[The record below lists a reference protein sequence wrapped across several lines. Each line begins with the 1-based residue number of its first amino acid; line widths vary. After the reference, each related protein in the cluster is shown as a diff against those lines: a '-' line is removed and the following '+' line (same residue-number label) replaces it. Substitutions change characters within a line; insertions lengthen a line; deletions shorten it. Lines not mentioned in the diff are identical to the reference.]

1 MSLVNPSTRCYGR
14 LAAVGEFRPANGRD
28 AAASFRGSAWGHDQ
42 RPGADLS
49 WRNTGARASSTKGR
63 GAAAGQG
70 TRRGARTPRQGTDR
84 LVGWVA
90 LGLHLTPDHRG
101 HRRGDPRLPGNLH
114 DPVGARLVD
123 VAVLLAVEN
132 AGSPRAPRRG
142 RVHCPLVGL

>member
-1 MSLVNPSTRCYGR
+1 MASAAISDGDKTGPWSTPQPGVT
-14 LAAVGEFRPANGRD
+14 VGSQQWANSDLPNGKE
-28 AAASFRGSAWGHDQ
+28 AAASFQGSAWGHDQ

-49 WRNTGARASSTKGR
+49 WRNTGARASSTQGR

-123 VAVLLAVEN
+123 VAVLLAVE
-132 AGSPRAPRRG
+132 
-142 RVHCPLVGL
+142 